1 MRLGITISSIRV
13 VIPSMTVNL
22 GGVIVLYEIHNMQEM
37 KAHKKNLIVFLLD
50 NPWKKDVYLASYL
63 YVLNNIRLLLQ
74 NLNIIIVTKNR
85 GTKWLPYLM
94 THAEYGNYA
103 YIEFNE
109 KFEHS
114 DSTLQKIALDKDIKD
129 ISNTFT
135 VFQNENSWLLENLVG
150 TISSHFIIPDL
161 GSRCEMSHDKLDG
174 IHKRGSTV
182 EKLKDRFFQY
192 KLNRYDS
199 FNYHA
204 LGFPLKFML
213 WILHHYSECWHYAFC
228 HEAEST
234 WVSRSVSL

>member
-1 MRLGITISSIRV
+1 
-13 VIPSMTVNL
+13 MTVKM
-22 GGVIVLYEIHNMQEM
+22 GGVIVLYEIHNMQKM

-114 DSTLQKIALDKDIKD
+114 DSTVQKIALDKDIKD
-129 ISNTFT
+129 ISNAFT

-161 GSRCEMSHDKLDG
+161 GSRCEISDNKLE
-174 IHKRGSTV
+174 IGSTIGNHKNKFYQH
-182 EKLKDRFFQY
+182 KLKR
-192 KLNRYDS
+192 NDS
-199 FNYHA
+199 FNSHA
-204 LGFPLKFML
+204 LGVPLKFML
-213 WILHHYSECWHYAFC
+213 WTLCHYSGCWHYAFC
-228 HEAEST
+228 HENETT
-234 WVSRSVSL
+234 WVSGSVSL